1 MTVEYDHLWRGANKT
16 RDSLLG
22 GGTVGA
28 TATTPAF
35 SIGDFT
41 DLSFELHRGWAL
53 RASASYN
60 VSQSWSIEPYYVR
73 WRVSDSPESSGSV
86 AYTVNAITARQTFN
100 AYEPLNFTN
109 EFGVKVGW
117 HFGGR

>member
-1 MTVEYDHLWRGANKT
+1 VT
-16 RDSLLG
+16 LLG
-22 GGTVGA
+22 QPIDRCA
-28 TATTPAF
+28 
-35 SIGDFT
+35 
-41 DLSFELHRGWAL
+41 
-53 RASASYN
+53 
-60 VSQSWSIEPYYVR
+60 
-73 WRVSDSPESSGSV
+73 ESSGSV